1 MEIYIKII
9 LNLIKKTLNNN
20 YFSIFLQKHL
30 NKNNMRKFISIFLF
44 GAITLNAQ
52 VGINT
57 ATPNSTLAVNGSLR
71 AGYKEV
77 TATTYPIVANDH
89 YITYNGTANATFTL
103 PVIGVG
109 TTSYTGRIYKIKN
122 ISSSTITLQ
131 ASSGNTLRIDNTPV
145 ASFVI
150 PVGAYAEVV
159 NNSNTSGGTWDLSF
173 TVLPKPSNV
182 EIYGAQLTIPPH
194 SQSSAPV
201 ADWTNHANAS
211 FDTGTGTDAWWIIS
225 KTSVPTAFGYNS
237 TTSTGYTNSSRM
249 TLVYEYQGAPFN
261 VTNMYPILT
270 AGNNSSFPDVFTAS
284 FVSLANVGGK
294 TRLTVSVARVD
305 FMGTNGGNNSNW
317 AGTFLLNV
325 LLARKY

>member
-1 MEIYIKII
+1 MKKYI
-9 LNLIKKTLNNN
+9 LIFLLG
-20 YFSIFLQKHL
+20 YFS
-30 NKNNMRKFISIFLF
+30 S
-44 GAITLNAQ
+44 NAQ

-57 ATPNSTLAVNGSLR
+57 TTPNSTLAVNGSLR
-71 AGYKEV
+71 AGYSQV
-77 TATTYPIVANDH
+77 TAANYSILPTDH
-89 YITYNGTANATFTL
+89 YITYNGTSNATFTL
-103 PVIGVG
+103 PVIGTG

-122 ISSSTITLQ
+122 ITTFGITLQ

-150 PVGAYAEVV
+150 PTGAYAEVV
-159 NNSNTSGGTWDLSF
+159 NNSNTTGGTWDLSF

-182 EIYGAQLTIPPH
+182 EIYGSQLTIPPH
-194 SQSSAPV
+194 NGASPGV
-201 ADWTNHANAS
+201 ADWINHANTG

-225 KTSVPTAFGYNS
+225 KSSVNSAFGAANA
-237 TTSTGYTNSSRM
+237 TTGFTNSSRM

-270 AGNNSSFPDVFTAS
+270 AGNNSSYPDVFTAS

-305 FMGTNGGNNSNW
+305 FMGTNGSNNSNW
-317 AGTFLLNV
+317 AGTFLLNL

>member
-1 MEIYIKII
+1 MKKYI
-9 LNLIKKTLNNN
+9 LL
-20 YFSIFLQKHL
+20 
-30 NKNNMRKFISIFLF
+30 FLF
-44 GAITLNAQ
+44 GAAVLNAQ

-57 ATPNSTLAVNGSLR
+57 PNANSTLAVNGSLR

-77 TATTYPIVANDH
+77 SVTSYAVLATDH
-89 YITYNGTANATFTL
+89 YITYNGSANTTFTL
-103 PVIGVG
+103 PVIGTG
-109 TTSYTGRIYKIKN
+109 TASYTGRIYKIKN

-159 NNSNTSGGTWDLSF
+159 NNGNTTGGTWDLSF

-194 SQSSAPV
+194 SGSSAPI
-201 ADWTNHANAS
+201 ADWTNHTNTS
-211 FDTGTGTDAWWIIS
+211 FDTGTGADAWWIIS
-225 KTSVPTAFGYNS
+225 KSSVSSAFG
-237 TTSTGYTNSSRM
+237 TTNATTGYTNSSRM
-249 TLVYEYQGAPFN
+249 TLVYEYQGASFN
-261 VTNMYPILT
+261 VNNMYPILT
-270 AGNNSSFPDVFTAS
+270 AGNNSSYPDVFTAS

-305 FMGTNGGNNSNW
+305 FMGTNAGNSSNW

>member
-1 MEIYIKII
+1 MKKYIS
-9 LNLIKKTLNNN
+9 L
-20 YFSIFLQKHL
+20 
-30 NKNNMRKFISIFLF
+30 FLF
-44 GAITLNAQ
+44 GASILNAQ

-77 TATTYPIVANDH
+77 TTTPYTILANDH
-89 YITYNGTANATFTL
+89 YITYNGSANATFTL
-103 PVIGVG
+103 PVIGTG

-159 NNSNTSGGTWDLSF
+159 NNSNTTGGTWDLSF

-194 SQSSAPV
+194 SGSSAPI
-201 ADWTNHANAS
+201 ADWTNHTNSS

-225 KTSVPTAFGYNS
+225 KSSVASAFGTANANS
-237 TTSTGYTNSSRM
+237 GFTNSSRM

-305 FMGTNGGNNSNW
+305 FMGTNAGNSSNW

>member
-1 MEIYIKII
+1 M
-9 LNLIKKTLNNN
+9 KK
-20 YFSIFLQKHL
+20 Y
-30 NKNNMRKFISIFLF
+30 ISIFLF
-44 GAITLNAQ
+44 GATILNAQ

-57 ATPNSTLAVNGSLR
+57 STPNSTLAINGSLR

-77 TATTYPIVANDH
+77 ATTTYSILANDH
-89 YITYNGTANATFTL
+89 YITYNGTGNATFTL
-103 PVIGVG
+103 PVIGTG

-122 ISSSTITLQ
+122 ISSSSITLQ

-150 PVGAYAEVV
+150 PIGAYAEVV
-159 NNSNTSGGTWDLSF
+159 NNGNTTGGTWDLSF

-182 EIYGAQLTIPPH
+182 EIYGSQLTIPPH
-194 SQSSAPV
+194 SGSSAPI
-201 ADWTNHANAS
+201 ADWTNHTNAS
-211 FDTGTGTDAWWIIS
+211 FDTGTGADAWWIIS
-225 KTSVPTAFGYNS
+225 KTSFSSAFGRTND
-237 TTSTGYTNSSRM
+237 TTGYTNSSRM

-261 VTNMYPILT
+261 VSNMYPILT
-270 AGNNSSFPDVFTAS
+270 AGNNSSYPDVFTSS

-305 FMGTNGGNNSNW
+305 FMGINAGNSSNW

>member
-1 MEIYIKII
+1 MKKYILI
-9 LNLIKKTLNNN
+9 L
-20 YFSIFLQKHL
+20 
-30 NKNNMRKFISIFLF
+30 LF
-44 GAITLNAQ
+44 GAVPLSAQ

-57 ATPNSTLAVNGSLR
+57 LTPNSTLAVNGSLR
-71 AGYKEV
+71 AGY
-77 TATTYPIVANDH
+77 TQITSTNYSILATDH
-89 YITYNGTANATFTL
+89 YITYDGTGNATFTL
-103 PVIGVG
+103 PVIGTG
-109 TTSYTGRIYKIKN
+109 TSSYTGRIYKIKN
-122 ISSSTITLQ
+122 ISASSITLQ

-145 ASFVI
+145 SSFVI
-150 PVGAYAEVV
+150 PTGAYAEVV
-159 NNSNTSGGTWDLSF
+159 NNSNTTGGTWDLSF

-194 SQSSAPV
+194 NSASPGV
-201 ADWTNHANAS
+201 TDWTNHANTS

-225 KTSVPTAFGYNS
+225 KTSFNSAFGRTND
-237 TTSTGYTNSSRM
+237 TTGYTNSSRM

-270 AGNNSSFPDVFTAS
+270 AGNNSSYPDVFTSS

-305 FMGTNGGNNSNW
+305 FAGTNGGNNSNW

>member
-1 MEIYIKII
+1 MKKYLSI
-9 LNLIKKTLNNN
+9 L
-20 YFSIFLQKHL
+20 
-30 NKNNMRKFISIFLF
+30 LF
-44 GAITLNAQ
+44 GALSLNAQ

-57 ATPNSTLAVNGSLR
+57 TTPNSTLAVNGSLR
-71 AGYKEV
+71 AGYTQV
-77 TATTYPIVANDH
+77 TATSYNILANDH

-103 PVIGVG
+103 PVIGTG
-109 TTSYTGRIYKIKN
+109 TSSYTGRIYKIKN
-122 ISSSTITLQ
+122 ISASSITLQ

-150 PVGAYAEVV
+150 PTGAYAEVV
-159 NNSNTSGGTWDLSF
+159 NNSNTTGGTWDMSF

-182 EIYGAQLTIPPH
+182 EIYGAQLAIPPH
-194 SQSSAPV
+194 NGASPGV
-201 ADWTNHANAS
+201 TDWTLHANTS
-211 FDTGTGTDAWWIIS
+211 FDTGTGADAWWIIS
-225 KTSVPTAFGYNS
+225 KSSVNSAFGR
-237 TTSTGYTNSSRM
+237 TTDTSGFTNSSRM

-270 AGNNSSFPDVFTAS
+270 AGNNSSYPDVFTAS

-305 FMGTNGGNNSNW
+305 FMGTNGTNNSNW